1 MTVALILAQK
11 GSQVFT
17 ASTRQTLEDVANEL
31 TSRGVGALVVLD
43 DADVVV
49 GVIGEREIVHAI
61 ATRGAAALSERVALH
76 MNKNRRFV
84 TEDESLEDT
93 ARTMTVERCRH
104 LPVLR
109 DGRLAGV
116 VSIGDVVKWRIEM
129 IEAEREALH
138 HYIATA

>member
-49 GVIGEREIVHAI
+49 GVIGERDVVQAI
-61 ATRGAAALSERVALH
+61 ANRGAAALSERVAMH
-76 MNKNRRFV
+76 MNKNWRFV
-84 TEDESLEDT
+84 TEDESVEET
-93 ARTMTVERCRH
+93 ARTMTLERCRH

-138 HYIATA
+138 RYIATA